1 MIFRNGAGSR
11 RGFSG
16 ASGRAWF
23 WTGAAAVLLFQLHH
37 LYGLH
42 VSKDLP
48 LWDESAYLGWGDK
61 FLATWKVGSI
71 TNSPFYH
78 VLYGAVIAVTGLMRA
93 FFAMQYLLKLTLTAL
108 LFGLVYRFSRSVAL
122 SVLLGVIFA
131 YSYYHLDIDVGVY
144 YGAMIP
150 YFAAILVARRW
161 PGLSLGLSFLAGLG
175 RLEYM
180 AVPAVHL
187 VFLVAMRVCDG
198 GKTEMR
204 GEDGGRKGRPTVL
217 GAVPAVAVWV
227 LNGFV
232 LTRVTVWQFHNRV
245 WFAWSQNYAF
255 FRYQTGR
262 DSGGNPWLD
271 HQFIAERDFP
281 HAHSL
286 AQAFAVNPTAALQ
299 HTWFNLSELP
309 GYLGAF
315 AIAHENS
322 GAWRY
327 APLYAL
333 AAVVGAMAIAVVMA
347 WPGKAAVRRG
357 LKARGLEIALCAGG
371 IVAAAPSVIVSTKTN
386 YIMSIVP
393 ATLLVVAG
401 LHVLAR
407 RSGWYARWSGPA
419 LLAIAAAYA
428 AFSFCWPAAYSTKRK
443 HGPVYRDAMTMRAVL
458 EPYRGLRLLG
468 TSTASYINYLGW
480 KNGDTFIEPLAISP
494 INQQATDM
502 SLAGLIRA
510 HDPDVLLINST
521 WRSSK
526 TYAEALKGFDFA
538 DWIPHRLVDGVL
550 YTKRGLPIGVEFDGG
565 WFDAEQGRGRT
576 WRWSRGDA
584 GIDLRNGFAGRHVT
598 LDFWLKTTMAREVT
612 ITLGGEELFAGALEP
627 GVRKHA
633 RLPVDSLPLG
643 VTKLEFRTAQP
654 PVPAPGNDPRKL
666 AFAVEEF
673 AVVCGPPAR
682 PR

>member
-1 MIFRNGAGSR
+1 M
-11 RGFSG
+11 
-16 ASGRAWF
+16 
-23 WTGAAAVLLFQLHH
+23 
-37 LYGLH
+37 
-42 VSKDLP
+42 SKDLP

-61 FLATWKVGSI
+61 FLSVWKVGSI

-108 LFGLVYRFSRSVAL
+108 LFGLVWRFSRSVAL

-131 YSYYHLDIDVGVY
+131 YSYYHLDIEVGVY

-187 VFLVAMRVCDG
+187 VFLGAMRVWG
-198 GKTEMR
+198 GGGAHAVPVLARKAA
-204 GEDGGRKGRPTVL
+204 GGRWL
-217 GAVPAVAVWV
+217 AAAVWA
-227 LNGFV
+227 LNVFV

-281 HAHSL
+281 HAHSV
-286 AQAFAVNPTAALQ
+286 AQAFAVNPTAVLQ

-327 APLYAL
+327 VPLYVLAAL
-333 AAVVGAMAIAVVMA
+333 VLAAAVAVVGAWPGRAVVA
-347 WPGKAAVRRG
+347 RG
-357 LKARGLEIALCAGG
+357 LKARGVEIALCAGG
-371 IVAAAPSVIVSTKTN
+371 IIAAAPSVIVSTKTN
-386 YIMSIVP
+386 YIMSLLP
-393 ATLLVVAG
+393 AALLAIGG

-407 RSGWYARWSGPA
+407 RGGWYARWSGPA
-419 LLAIAAAYA
+419 MVAVAAAYA
-428 AFSFCWPAAYSTKRK
+428 GFSFCWPAAFSTKRP
-443 HGPVYRDAMTMRAVL
+443 HGPVYRDVMTMRGLL
-458 EPYRGLRLLG
+458 EPFRGLRLLG

-521 WRSSK
+521 WRSSR
-526 TYAEALKGFDFA
+526 TYAAAVQGFDFSG
-538 DWIPHRLVDGVL
+538 WEPHRLVDGVL
-550 YTKRGLPIGVEFDGG
+550 YTKRGLLIEPRFGDRWYG
-565 WFDAEQGRGRT
+565 WEKGKGRT
-576 WRWSRGDA
+576 WRWSEGDA
-584 GIDLRNGFAGRHVT
+584 AIALPNVIAGRKVT
-598 LDFWLKTTMAREVT
+598 LEFRLKSVGARRVEV
-612 ITLGGEELFAGALEP
+612 TLGGKTLFEAQLEP
-627 GVRKHA
+627 GGRQQVV
-633 RLPVDSLPLG
+633 LPIAELPAGENL
-643 VTKLEFRTAQP
+643 LEFHSDQP
-654 PVPAPGNDPRKL
+654 AVQPSPQDQRRL
-666 AFAVEEF
+666 AIGVEDFELIY
-673 AVVCGPPAR
+673 GPPAR